1 MNKPAHIDEET
12 LTPSPEEQRSKEGNE
27 HLHPDE
33 DLSHGD
39 EGVDDP
45 DVTAKG

>member
-1 MNKPAHIDEET
+1 MDISADIDEET
-12 LTPSPEEQRSKEGNE
+12 PPPSPEEQRSKEGNE

-45 DVTAKG
+45 DIAANG